1 MKGTPATLYILC
13 GCQVRYSGTESM
25 YVTASK
31 DGSLRIWDGVSAE
44 CVRPIIGAHGSVEAT
59 SAIFTK
65 DERLASAGMCKML
78 LGKKDM

>member
-1 MKGTPATLYILC
+1 M
-13 GCQVRYSGTESM
+13 
-25 YVTASK
+25 TASK

-65 DERLASAGMCKML
+65 DERSASASMCKML
-78 LGKKDM
+78 LGNKEMCVKCLCQVNNIMFIPAKTTT